1 MPGLKWTK
9 LTLSQKVKIIEKSK
23 KADFCADSRKNMC
36 HEYGITDPTI
46 STIIK
51 HQEKI
56 LADFNLEVST
66 GQKTIIKA
74 GPKGMFLSEDT
85 DVFVVTPNRRT
96 ENLNFFE

>member
-46 STIIK
+46 SLIIK

-74 GPKGMFLSEDT
+74 APKGMFLSEDT

-96 ENLNFFE
+96 EILNFFE